1 MYCIKFIV
9 KPHFPS
15 TQKGHLTIKRNVLVI
30 LLFICYYWYELIYI
44 HSYVLIRT
52 GLPNLF

>member
-30 LLFICYYWYELIYI
+30 LLFICYY
-44 HSYVLIRT
+44 
-52 GLPNLF
+52 